1 MLAYLTFYTF
11 LAGCTVKWTEE
22 ENTNVFNSQIN
33 PATSVEDCKS
43 ACIISGSCN
52 GVDWNPSYSASAGQ
66 RCWLSFPWS
75 GHKNLGGAMGFT
87 HYEMISNCTGKS
99 MGLIDEIK
107 NLRKAIHDI
116 IVVDKF
122 KVNRAQFLL

>member
-1 MLAYLTFYTF
+1 
-11 LAGCTVKWTEE
+11 
-22 ENTNVFNSQIN
+22 
-33 PATSVEDCKS
+33 
-43 ACIISGSCN
+43 
-52 GVDWNPSYSASAGQ
+52 
-66 RCWLSFPWS
+66 
-75 GHKNLGGAMGFT
+75 MGFT